1 MKVTFFKGVSVSIY
15 FMYLT
20 QLSEKQTICST
31 PSLQIKQFSDIK
43 RLFLQRFSLFQR
55 KISFFECVSF
65 LPLFLVKIQ
74 QRVIRNL
81 KPERSLA
88 LQMNTSL
95 ARRFF
100 IVKPNSHVQIFQL
113 IYISVF
119 LVVWTVSLHGN
130 KPKKP
135 VFIVMS
141 NFQTWPEA
149 SGNCLLLKTYLTW
162 CACLQQGLPK
172 PNTW

>member
-1 MKVTFFKGVSVSIY
+1 MGSSLARDSGIELPIISFHSNVLNKFCFLILVRETGFTKKRGEIFFSMKVTFFKGVSVSIY

-43 RLFLQRFSLFQR
+43 HLFLQRFSLFQR

-95 ARRFF
+95 ARR
-100 IVKPNSHVQIFQL
+100 S
-113 IYISVF
+113 
-119 LVVWTVSLHGN
+119 
-130 KPKKP
+130 
-135 VFIVMS
+135 
-141 NFQTWPEA
+141 
-149 SGNCLLLKTYLTW
+149 
-162 CACLQQGLPK
+162 
-172 PNTW
+172 

>member
-20 QLSEKQTICST
+20 QLSEKQTICPT
-31 PSLQIKQFSDIK
+31 PSLQNITVQRYTTPFPAKVCSVSTKNIVFWMRFFSSTHSSK
-43 RLFLQRFSLFQR
+43 NTTKSYKKF
-55 KISFFECVSF
+55 KAWKKPSFANEHQ
-65 LPLFLVKIQ
+65 P
-74 QRVIRNL
+74 
-81 KPERSLA
+81 RS
-88 LQMNTSL
+88 QV
-95 ARRFF
+95 F

-113 IYISVF
+113 IYILVF

-130 KPKKP
+130 KLEKP

-149 SGNCLLLKTYLTW
+149 SGNCLLLRTYLTW
-162 CACLQQGLPK
+162 CACLQQGLPQ
-172 PNTW
+172 PNTR

>member
-1 MKVTFFKGVSVSIY
+1 MRFFSS
-15 FMYLT
+15 T
-20 QLSEKQTICST
+20 LSSKNTTKSYKKFKAWKK
-31 PSLQIKQFSDIK
+31 PSFANEHQ
-43 RLFLQRFSLFQR
+43 
-55 KISFFECVSF
+55 
-65 LPLFLVKIQ
+65 P
-74 QRVIRNL
+74 
-81 KPERSLA
+81 RS
-88 LQMNTSL
+88 QV
-95 ARRFF
+95 F

-130 KPKKP
+130 KPEKP

-149 SGNCLLLKTYLTW
+149 SENCLLLKTYLPW

>member
-1 MKVTFFKGVSVSIY
+1 MKVNFFKGVAVSIY

-20 QLSEKQTICST
+20 QLSEKQTICPT

-43 RLFLQRFSLFQR
+43 HLFLQRFSVSTKNIVFWMRFFSSTLSNKNTTKSYKKF
-55 KISFFECVSF
+55 KAWKKPSFANEHQ
-65 LPLFLVKIQ
+65 P
-74 QRVIRNL
+74 
-81 KPERSLA
+81 RS
-88 LQMNTSL
+88 QV
-95 ARRFF
+95 F

-130 KPKKP
+130 KSEKP

-162 CACLQQGLPK
+162 CACLQQGLPQ

>member
-1 MKVTFFKGVSVSIY
+1 MKVTFFKGESVSIY

-43 RLFLQRFSLFQR
+43 HLFLQRFSLFQR

-95 ARRFF
+95 ARRSLQRSRIRMCKSF
-100 IVKPNSHVQIFQL
+100 NSFTFQCSSWSEL
-113 IYISVF
+113 FHFTETNRRNPS
-119 LVVWTVSLHGN
+119 SQ
-130 KPKKP
+130 
-135 VFIVMS
+135 S
-141 NFQTWPEA
+141 
-149 SGNCLLLKTYLTW
+149 CLTFKRGQKHREI
-162 CACLQQGLPK
+162 ACS
-172 PNTW
+172 